1 MERTC
6 SHQGRC
12 TEILS
17 PCELRRLQSPQ
28 LPYTYTH
35 IGHTHNEYA
44 QRKHAA
50 QTCTHQQHSA
60 GKMSTCELHH
70 LCTPCTYRVLPYT
83 YAGVYIAHMY
93 CDVFALSCCV
103 ISYDVCV
110 SRVAA
115 DTHAPT
121 HFNPR
126 ACRIVH
132 VRLYTHTRTH
142 RHTQTH
148 LHTTHVHTQ
157 VHHARTAQKHRN
169 RHRHR
174 QNYILITLLIWR
186 QQLQD
191 GEDP

>member
-1 MERTC
+1 M
-6 SHQGRC
+6 
-12 TEILS
+12 
-17 PCELRRLQSPQ
+17 
-28 LPYTYTH
+28 
-35 IGHTHNEYA
+35 
-44 QRKHAA
+44 QRKHATINNIPQA
-50 QTCTHQQHSA
+50 KSPRVSCITSA
-60 GKMSTCELHH
+60 HPAHMVCYHTRMLHH
-70 LCTPCTYRVLPYT
+70 LCTPCTYGVLPYT
-83 YAGVYIAHMY
+83 YAGEYIAHMY
-93 CDVFALSCCV
+93 YDVFVLSCCV